1 MRHDE
6 LDAAVLAAYGWSDL
20 GAAGWHDPSTDEQIL
35 ERLVALNA
43 ERIAEEAAGT
53 IRWLRPA
60 FQAPN
65 SAQAPIGLESG
76 DSGRRNFSDG
86 APSPPTPASAPTA
99 AINWPNTLPEQLA
112 TLAAALGSTPQT
124 EQQLAAR
131 FTGKGRWKSRL
142 PDILA
147 ALEALGRARRLDD
160 GRWLG

>member
-1 MRHDE
+1 MPPC
-6 LDAAVLAAYGWSDL
+6 SPPT
-20 GAAGWHDPSTDEQIL
+20 AGRTSPSWHETDEQIL

-43 ERIAEEAAGT
+43 ERVAEEAAGT

-60 FQAPN
+60 FQAPG
-65 SAQAPIGLESG
+65 STQAAIGLESG
-76 DSGRRNFSDG
+76 GAGRAQLANSSLT
-86 APSPPTPASAPTA
+86 APRAPRLQPPHRPQQSTGPPRSPNNSPRSPPRS
-99 AINWPNTLPEQLA
+99 N
-112 TLAAALGSTPQT
+112 STPQT
-124 EQQLAAR
+124 EAQLAAR